1 MHDLDENTVYLVI
14 STAIIALYLYL
25 YLLISHAI
33 ILEENN
39 NIIEQNQCGLSHN
52 CINILFF
59 VSKYSS

>member
-1 MHDLDENTVYLVI
+1 MSKLKVSLIHDLDENIVYLVI

-39 NIIEQNQCGLSHN
+39 NIIEQNQ
-52 CINILFF
+52 
-59 VSKYSS
+59 